1 MMHDNEVA
9 KDIGKAV
16 VIAALG
22 TAATKLVEWA
32 VEELRQKVRDVRKP
46 SDSSASASSEEK

>member
-32 VEELRQKVRDVRKP
+32 VEELKQKV
-46 SDSSASASSEEK
+46 EKLRETK

>member
-1 MMHDNEVA
+1 MHDSEVA

-32 VEELRQKVRDVRKP
+32 IEELRQKLWDMRKTG
-46 SDSSASASSEEK
+46 AK